1 MTIPANEPG
10 DAAPQTNWP
19 RPPAHIQPY
28 VRILGVQGAIEFLLS
43 FGGAEVYLTSSP
55 KRRARLVEMIGS
67 DKAAELSEAIARL
80 KVRVPTAK
88 PWIAR
93 CMKVEGLSTAEIAR
107 RLHMSDN
114 AVRGW
119 VTISCTG
126 ADSEDHDGNDPRQ
139 LSLF

>member
-1 MTIPANEPG
+1 MTSPG
-10 DAAPQTNWP
+10 DDDIGGAPKTNWP
-19 RPPAHIQPY
+19 RAPAHIQPY

-93 CMKVEGLSTAEIAR
+93 CLKVEGLSIAEIAR

-126 ADSEDHDGNDPRQ
+126 DASEDDDGKDPRQ